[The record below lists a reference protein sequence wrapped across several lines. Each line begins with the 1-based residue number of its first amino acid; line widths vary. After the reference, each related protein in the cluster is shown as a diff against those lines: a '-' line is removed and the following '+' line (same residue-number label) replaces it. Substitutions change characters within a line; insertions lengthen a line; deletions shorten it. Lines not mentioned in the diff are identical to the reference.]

1 MEPIGHLI
9 RRKLDEQGRSVKE
22 FAEAIG
28 FRRSNVYRIFNQQSI
43 DTELLLAISV
53 YLHYDFFSLYT
64 RRYREAAD
72 SCLKD
77 ETRLTNET

>member
-1 MEPIGHLI
+1 MEPIGYLI

-28 FRRSNVYRIFNQQSI
+28 FRRTNVYRIFNQQSI
-43 DTELLLAISV
+43 DTELLLAISI

-64 RRYREAAD
+64 RRYCE
-72 SCLKD
+72 STETSLKK
-77 ETRLTNET
+77 ETRLICET